1 MRAVVILA
9 GIVLIILMTG
19 CDSRETIRH
28 VVDTVNVSTPI
39 LERAA
44 APSELF
50 RQKIPANE
58 LPLWVAPNDP
68 RASSCLAAPAEQH
81 LKKIVLRD
89 ESLLDAWE
97 AYSK

>member
-1 MRAVVILA
+1 MRAVLILA

-28 VVDTVNVSTPI
+28 VVDTVSVNVPVI
-39 LERAA
+39 ERAA
-44 APSELF
+44 APPELYRAKLETKF
-50 RQKIPANE
+50 VPVWI
-58 LPLWVAPNDP
+58 APTDP
-68 RASSCLAAPAEQH
+68 SASSCLSTHNEML
-81 LKKIVLRD
+81 LKNLIVRD